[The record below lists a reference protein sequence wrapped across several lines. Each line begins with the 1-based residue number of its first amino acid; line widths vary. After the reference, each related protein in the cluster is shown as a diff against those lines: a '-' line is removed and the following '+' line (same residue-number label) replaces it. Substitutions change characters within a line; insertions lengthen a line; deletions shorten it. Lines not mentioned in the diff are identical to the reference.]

1 MKIKFTTQIWREGAL
16 YVSYTPELDISSCG
30 KTISEAK
37 KNLLE
42 AVEGFLEVAEE
53 KGSLQ
58 DILAEA
64 GFVKQGDEL
73 KKEVP
78 EILVMEKVQLAT
90 P

>member
-1 MKIKFTTQIWREGAL
+1 MFIKFTTQIWRESSL

-30 KTISEAK
+30 KTISKAK

-53 KGSLQ
+53 KGNLQ
-58 DILAEA
+58 DILEEA
-64 GFVKQGDEL
+64 GFVKHEDEL
-73 KKEVP
+73 EKKP
-78 EILVMEKVQLAT
+78 AEILVMEKVHIAV